1 MKDNVWQRVS
11 GLSLIIALKDEI
23 QVIDC
28 FCTIIL
34 ENIALLNFPIRP
46 YQQ

>member
-1 MKDNVWQRVS
+1 MKDNVWQWVS

-28 FCTIIL
+28 FYPIIL
-34 ENIALLNFPIRP
+34 ENIALLKFPIRP